1 MDEKK
6 ISKIALASV
15 VLGIIALF
23 VISYF
28 LDYKE
33 TPINEI
39 DASDLGKNVKVIGEV
54 GKFNDYGKVKTFLLK
69 DETGEIMIAVFTES
83 LEVEGKVEVVGS
95 VEDYKGNIE
104 IIADKISIAPE
115 KNISE

>member
-6 ISKIALASV
+6 ISNIALITV
-15 VLGIIALF
+15 IIGILSLL

-33 TPINEI
+33 TKIIEI
-39 DASDLGKNVKVIGEV
+39 DGSYLGKNVKVIGEV
-54 GKFNDYGKVKTFLLK
+54 QKFNDYKTVKTFMLK
-69 DETGEIMIAVFTES
+69 DETGEIMIAIFTEN

-95 VEDYKGNIE
+95 VEDYNGNLE
-104 IIADKISIAPE
+104 IIAYRISQ
-115 KNISE
+115 SQ